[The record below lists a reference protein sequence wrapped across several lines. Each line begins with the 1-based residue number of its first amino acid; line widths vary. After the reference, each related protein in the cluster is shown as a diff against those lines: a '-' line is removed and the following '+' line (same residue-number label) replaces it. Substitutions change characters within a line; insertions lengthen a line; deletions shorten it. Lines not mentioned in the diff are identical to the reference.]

1 MDVSASDPLS
11 GPFNQYK
18 IMRYIMI
25 LWLCRLYFSRYRRKP
40 SKTVSGT
47 VFYFDYKNKVTPM
60 PDEFG
65 IFAKFSCHWPF
76 VTFRAL
82 FSTLWPHITFF
93 STFCWISSNFRIVI
107 LGFSNNREFACDLMN
122 TVLAS
127 KVYYR
132 GENLGKLRDFE
143 FKAVNVDINLVN
155 IDIISNTYLHLNL

>member
-1 MDVSASDPLS
+1 
-11 GPFNQYK
+11 
-18 IMRYIMI
+18 MI
-25 LWLCRLYFSRYRRKP
+25 LWLCRLYFARYRQKP
-40 SKTVSGT
+40 S
-47 VFYFDYKNKVTPM
+47 
-60 PDEFG
+60 
-65 IFAKFSCHWPF
+65 KFSCHWPF